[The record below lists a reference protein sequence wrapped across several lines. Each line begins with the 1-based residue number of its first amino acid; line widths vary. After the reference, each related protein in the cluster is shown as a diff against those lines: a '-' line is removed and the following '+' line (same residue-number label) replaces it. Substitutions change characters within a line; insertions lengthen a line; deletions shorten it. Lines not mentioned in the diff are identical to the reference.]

1 MTLGE
6 FRKRTAELPD
16 DAELIVLNILDGNRI
31 GKSAEN
37 VRIIPPNSTI
47 VNEERCRVEIPG
59 YGIGLQDCFLVNEKS
74 EITKM
79 DFSKTLVIVE
89 GECFYIG
96 DFDE

>member
-16 DAELIVLNILDGNRI
+16 DTELIVLNILDGNRI

-37 VRIIPPNSTI
+37 VRLMPPNSTI
-47 VNEERCRVEIPG
+47 VNEEKSCVEIPG
-59 YGIGLQDCFLVNEKS
+59 YGIGLQDCFFVNEKS
-74 EITKM
+74 EIAKM
-79 DFSKTLVIVE
+79 NLSKTLVIIE

-96 DFDE
+96 DSF